1 MNWDAAILIA
11 LKILAVLVLVLLNGF
26 FVATEFALV
35 RIRETQLDALILKG
49 QRRAKMARHIV
60 RNLNSYL
67 SATQLGITMVS
78 LGLGWIGQPVFTT
91 LLDPILI
98 ALGVTS
104 EVWQHSISFAV
115 GFSALTFLHI
125 TAGELVPK
133 WMTIQKPLPV
143 ALRVARPLHWF
154 YLAFYPFNRLLN
166 LAARGL
172 LRQMGIEPDAEI
184 SGGQSEE
191 ELRLALAP
199 VSQSG
204 LTFGRNIVLNALD
217 LRRRVAREVMR
228 PRHEI
233 TAFDTDASLA
243 DCLALAEKTR
253 YSRFP
258 LCEGGDLD
266 RTRGVIHIKDLYPA
280 VRDAALAGRTAAD
293 LLPAARP
300 LVYVPET
307 GRLEKLLQ
315 LFLERK
321 LHFAIVVDEF
331 GGTLGIVTLE
341 DVLEELVGQIQDE
354 FDEEKPEL
362 TRVSENVWEASGAL
376 PLHELEKLAGEIGHG
391 EGAATASGW
400 ITRRL
405 GGFPK
410 AGDVLTLGAC
420 ELRVE
425 EMDGPRVAR
434 FRITRRKELE
444 DTTFTTRRRESQKA
458 P

>member
-1 MNWDAAILIA
+1 MNWDAVILIA
-11 LKILAVLVLVLLNGF
+11 LKILAVFVLVLLNGF
-26 FVATEFALV
+26 FVAAEFALV
-35 RIRETQLDALILKG
+35 RVRETQLDALVARG

-67 SATQLGITMVS
+67 SATQLGITMAS
-78 LGLGWIGQPVFTT
+78 LGLGWMGQPVFAS
-91 LLDPILI
+91 LLSPALDL
-98 ALGVTS
+98 LGVKS
-104 EVWQHSISFAV
+104 QAMLHSISFV
-115 GFSALTFLHI
+115 IGFSVLTFLSI
-125 TAGELVPK
+125 VVGELAPK
-133 WMTIQKPLPV
+133 WLTIQKTLPI
-143 ALRVARPLHWF
+143 ALWAARPLHWF

-172 LRQMGIEPDAEI
+172 LRQMGIEPDAEV
-184 SGGQSEE
+184 SGAQSEE
-191 ELRLALAP
+191 ELRLALASA
-199 VSQSG
+199 SQG
-204 LTFGRNIVLNALD
+204 RMTFGRNIVLNALD

-233 TAFDTDASLA
+233 AAFNTEASLA

-266 RTRGVIHIKDLYPA
+266 RTRGVVHIKDLYPVLRSGQA
-280 VRDAALAGRTAAD
+280 RTAAD
-293 LLPAARP
+293 LLPVAHK

-341 DVLEELVGQIQDE
+341 NVLEELVGQIQDE

-362 TRVSENVWEASGAL
+362 TRVNENVWEASGAL
-376 PLHELEKLAGEIGHG
+376 PLHELEKLVGEIGRG

-410 AGDVLTLGAC
+410 AGDTLTLGAC

-434 FRITRRKELE
+434 FKITRRKELE
-444 DTTFTTRRRESQKA
+444 DTTFTTRRRESQKQ

>member
-1 MNWDAAILIA
+1 MNWNAAISTA
-11 LKILAVLVLVLLNGF
+11 LKILAVLALVLMNGF
-26 FVATEFALV
+26 FVAAEFALV
-35 RIRETQLDALILKG
+35 RVRETQLDAVVAKG

-60 RNLNSYL
+60 RNLNAYL
-67 SATQLGITMVS
+67 SATQLGITMAS

-91 LLDPILI
+91 LLEPLLIL
-98 ALGVTS
+98 LGVQTP
-104 EVWQHSISFAV
+104 VWQHSISFVV
-115 GFSALTFLHI
+115 GFSVLTFLSI
-125 TAGELVPK
+125 VVGELAPK
-133 WMTIQKPLPV
+133 WLTIQKPLPI
-143 ALRVARPLHWF
+143 ALWTARPLHWF

-172 LRQMGIEPDAEI
+172 LRQMGIEPDAGI
-184 SGGQSEE
+184 GGRQSEE
-191 ELRLALAP
+191 ELRLVLASVP
-199 VSQSG
+199 QSG
-204 LTFGRNIVLNALD
+204 MMFGRNIVLNALD
-217 LRRRVAREVMR
+217 LRRRIAREVMR

-233 TAFDTDASLA
+233 TAFDTEASLA
-243 DCLALAEKTR
+243 ECLAIAEKTR

-266 RTRGVIHIKDLYPA
+266 RTRGVIHIKDLYA
-280 VRDAALAGRTAAD
+280 LRDKARVAAD
-293 LLPAARP
+293 LLPMAHK

-321 LHFAIVVDEF
+321 LHFAMVVDEY

-341 DVLEELVGQIQDE
+341 NVLEEVVGQIQDE

-362 TRVSENVWEASGAL
+362 TRVRENVWEASGAL
-376 PLHELEKLAGEIGHG
+376 PLHELEKLVGEIEHK
-391 EGAATASGW
+391 ESAATASGW

-410 AGDVLTLGAC
+410 AGDTLTVGNC

-434 FRITRRKELE
+434 LEITKRKELE
-444 DTTFTTRRRESQKA
+444 DTPFTSARRESQR
-458 P
+458 PP

>member
-1 MNWDAAILIA
+1 MNWDAVILVA

-49 QRRAKMARHIV
+49 QRGAKMARHIV

-67 SATQLGITMVS
+67 SATQLGITMAS

-91 LLDPILI
+91 LLEPVLI

-104 EVWQHSISFAV
+104 DVWQHSISFAV

-125 TAGELVPK
+125 TAGELAPK
-133 WMTIQKPLPV
+133 WMTIQQPLPV

-166 LAARGL
+166 LAARVL

-191 ELRLALAP
+191 ELRLALAS

-204 LTFGRNIVLNALD
+204 MTFGRNVVLNALD

-233 TAFDTDASLA
+233 IAFDTDASLA

-280 VRDAALAGRTAAD
+280 LRDDRARTAAD
-293 LLPAARP
+293 LLPAARK

-331 GGTLGIVTLE
+331 GGTLGIATLE
-341 DVLEELVGQIQDE
+341 NVLEELVGQIQDE

-362 TRVSENVWEASGAL
+362 TRVGENVWEASGAL
-376 PLHELEKLAGEIGHG
+376 PLHELEKLVGEIGRG

-410 AGDVLTLGAC
+410 AGDALTLGAC

-434 FRITRRKELE
+434 LKITKRKEPE
-444 DTTFTTRRRESQKA
+444 EPVFTTARRESQKR

>member
-1 MNWDAAILIA
+1 MNWNTAILTA
-11 LKILAVLVLVLLNGF
+11 LKILAVLALVLMNGF
-26 FVATEFALV
+26 FVAAEFALV
-35 RIRETQLDALILKG
+35 RVRETQLDALVARG

-60 RNLNSYL
+60 RNLNAYL
-67 SATQLGITMVS
+67 SATQLGITMAS

-91 LLDPILI
+91 LLEPLLVL
-98 ALGVTS
+98 LGVQTP
-104 EVWQHSISFAV
+104 VWQHSISFVV
-115 GFSALTFLHI
+115 GFSVLTFLSI
-125 TAGELVPK
+125 VVGELAPK
-133 WMTIQKPLPV
+133 WLTIQKTLPI
-143 ALRVARPLHWF
+143 ALWTARPLHWF

-172 LRQMGIEPDAEI
+172 LRQIGIEPDVEI
-184 SGGQSEE
+184 SGTQSEE
-191 ELRLALAP
+191 ELRLVLAAIP
-199 VSQSG
+199 QSG
-204 LTFGRNIVLNALD
+204 MTFGRNVVLNALD

-243 DCLALAEKTR
+243 ECLALAEKTR

-266 RTRGVIHIKDLYPA
+266 RTRGVIHIKDLYA
-280 VRDAALAGRTAAD
+280 LRDQAHTAAD
-293 LLPAARP
+293 LLPAARK

-321 LHFAIVVDEF
+321 LHFAVVVDEY

-362 TRVSENVWEASGAL
+362 THVNENVWEASGAL
-376 PLHELEKLAGEIGHG
+376 PLHELEKIVGEIEH
-391 EGAATASGW
+391 EESATTASGW
-400 ITRRL
+400 ITQRL

-410 AGDVLTLGAC
+410 TGDTLTVGGY

-434 FRITRRKELE
+434 LKITKRKELE
-444 DTTFTTRRRESQKA
+444 DTTFTTWRRGSRKR

>member
-1 MNWDAAILIA
+1 MNWDSAILIA
-11 LKILAVLVLVLLNGF
+11 LKILAVFALVLLNGF
-26 FVATEFALV
+26 FVAAEFALV
-35 RIRETQLDALILKG
+35 RVRETQLDALVARG
-49 QRRAKMARHIV
+49 QRRARMARHIV

-67 SATQLGITMVS
+67 SATQLGITMAS
-78 LGLGWIGQPVFTT
+78 LGLGWMGQPVFAS
-91 LLDPILI
+91 LLSPVLDL
-98 ALGVTS
+98 LGVKS
-104 EVWQHSISFAV
+104 GAWLHSISFVV
-115 GFSALTFLHI
+115 GFSVLTFLNI
-125 TAGELVPK
+125 VVGELAPK
-133 WMTIQKPLPV
+133 WLTIQKTLPI
-143 ALRVARPLHWF
+143 ALWAARPLHWF

-172 LRQMGIEPDAEI
+172 LRLMGFEPDAAV
-184 SGGQSEE
+184 SGAQSEE
-191 ELRLALAP
+191 ELRLALAS
-199 VSQSG
+199 VSQG
-204 LTFGRNIVLNALD
+204 GKTLGRNIVLNALD
-217 LRRRVAREVMR
+217 LRSRVAREVMR

-233 TAFDTDASLA
+233 TAFDTQATIA

-258 LCEGGDLD
+258 LCEGGDPD
-266 RTRGVIHIKDLYPA
+266 RTRGVVHIKDLYA
-280 VRDAALAGRTAAD
+280 LRDRAQTAAD
-293 LLPAARP
+293 LLPVAHK
-300 LVYVPET
+300 LIYVPET

-331 GGTLGIVTLE
+331 GGTLGMVTLE

-362 TRVSENVWEASGAL
+362 TRVSDNVWEASGAL
-376 PLHELEKLAGEIGHG
+376 PLHELEKLVGEIRRG

-400 ITRRL
+400 ITQRL

-410 AGDVLTLGAC
+410 VGDALTLGAC

-434 FRITRRKELE
+434 FKITRRKELE
-444 DTTFTTRRRESQKA
+444 DTTLTTGRRESQK
-458 P
+458 PR

>member
-1 MNWDAAILIA
+1 MDWNAISLAA

-26 FVATEFALV
+26 FVAAEFALV
-35 RIRETQLDALILKG
+35 RVRETQLDALVARG
-49 QRRAKMARHIV
+49 QRRAKLARHIV

-67 SATQLGITMVS
+67 SATQLGITMAS
-78 LGLGWIGQPVFTT
+78 LGLGWMGQPVFAS
-91 LLDPILI
+91 LLSPALDL
-98 ALGVTS
+98 LGVKS
-104 EVWQHSISFAV
+104 QAVLHSISFVV
-115 GFSALTFLHI
+115 GFSVLTFLSI
-125 TAGELVPK
+125 VVGELAPK
-133 WMTIQKPLPV
+133 WLTIQKTLPI
-143 ALRVARPLHWF
+143 ALWAARPLHWF

-166 LAARGL
+166 FAARTL
-172 LRQMGIEPDAEI
+172 LRQIGIEPDAEV
-184 SGGQSEE
+184 SGAQSEE
-191 ELRLALAP
+191 ELRLTLA
-199 VSQSG
+199 SAAQG
-204 LTFGRNIVLNALD
+204 RMTFGRNLVLNALD

-228 PRHEI
+228 PRQEI
-233 TAFDTDASLA
+233 IAFDTDAAIA

-266 RTRGVIHIKDLYPA
+266 RTRGVIHIKDLYA
-280 VRDAALAGRTAAD
+280 LRDRARTAAD
-293 LLPAARP
+293 LLPAAHK

-321 LHFAIVVDEF
+321 LHFAVVVDEF
-331 GGTLGIVTLE
+331 GGTVGIVTLE
-341 DVLEELVGQIQDE
+341 NVLEELVGQIQDE

-362 TRVSENVWEASGAL
+362 TPVNENVWEASGAL
-376 PLHELEKLAGEIGHG
+376 PLHELEKLVGEIGGG

-400 ITRRL
+400 ITQRL

-410 AGDVLTLGAC
+410 VGDALTLGAC

-434 FRITRRKELE
+434 FKITRHRESE
-444 DTTFTTRRRESQKA
+444 EPVFTTARRESQKQ